1 MVGVP
6 SILIKVILLPRMG
19 SVRNSEARKK
29 EIPLARVLKVVD
41 CREQNRVAPF
51 SFFCAEVRAS
61 FGERRFRSPIALLDP
76 STS

>member
-29 EIPLARVLKVVD
+29 EIPSTRVPQVID
-41 CREQNRVAPF
+41 WREQNRVVPC
-51 SFFCAEVRAS
+51 SFFCAGFRA
-61 FGERRFRSPIALLDP
+61 FDR
-76 STS
+76 